1 MRISLN
7 NPFLYR
13 RLFYGKILEQKENI
27 ELKKQEGIAWYAI
40 RVTYSREMIF
50 KEYLDGH
57 NVENF
62 IPMHYESTDLG
73 AKKSRKLVPIIHNL
87 GFCPFDKKEYRYIQV

>member
-1 MRISLN
+1 M
-7 NPFLYR
+7 
-13 RLFYGKILEQKENI
+13 EQKENI

-73 AKKSRKLVPIIHNL
+73 AKK
-87 GFCPFDKKEYRYIQV
+87 